1 MPVTIGI
8 KWGQQSDCNMGY
20 SLFLLSSKDSV
31 SCDDSDD
38 DDEGLSWIQ
47 LNFTS
52 LVPRKNNVIIK
63 CTQASGTNIGTETAY
78 KAITQYFC

>member
-1 MPVTIGI
+1 
-8 KWGQQSDCNMGY
+8 MGY

-52 LVPRKNNVIIK
+52 LVPRKNNVNVRK
-63 CTQASGTNIGTETAY
+63 LEAQTAAQRLLT
-78 KAITQYFC
+78 KLLQSTFVRDVSKIPNR

>member
-1 MPVTIGI
+1 
-8 KWGQQSDCNMGY
+8 MGY

-52 LVPRKNNVIIK
+52 LVQRKNNVNVHK
-63 CTQASGTNIGTETAY
+63 LEAQTLAQRLLKKLLHSTFVRCV
-78 KAITQYFC
+78 